1 MGWEL
6 VLGILFVSLLL
17 LLFIGLPVAFSLG
30 FLSVVAALL
39 LWPSF
44 SGVIGVV
51 LSGFGNL
58 DNFTLVCVPLF
69 IFMAEIIMLSK
80 LGTDTYEAANKFLK
94 RLHGG
99 LGIASV
105 VFGTIF
111 GAVCGAS
118 TAGTAT
124 VGLLSMPEMINRS
137 YKKEFAGAIVA
148 FAGALSIL
156 IPPSIVLIVYGTLA
170 NKSIGQLFA
179 GGFIPGVIMALLSII
194 YIFLRGI
201 IKPQDAPRDT
211 SEVSWKERFKYLRK
225 TWGIITLAVVLLGS
239 IYTGFATPTEAS
251 AMGAL
256 AALLLTIF
264 KGAFSWKLLRDSLLA
279 TVRTTAMIGWIII
292 GATSFGYIVIY
303 SGAASQ
309 LTAWIVSLHMPK
321 MLIVLVIMIGYLVMG
336 MFMDPVS
343 IVMVTVPIMLPLL
356 HQLHIDIL
364 WFGILVTINMCAGNI
379 SPPMGLNIYI
389 VKGIRP
395 DADLYGLFKEAMPFI
410 VIDFVT
416 ILLVMFFPQLATWLP
431 SITIPR

>member
-44 SGVIGVV
+44 SGVVGVV

-264 KGAFSWKLLRDSLLA
+264 KGAFSWKLLRNSLLA

-395 DADLYGLFKEAMPFI
+395 DTDLYGLFKEAIPFI